1 MTCTASLLITHPARD
16 IGTNY
21 VVTEK
26 TEHTWGIN
34 VPGISTAVAAVILIA
49 AAHEYNLV

>member
-1 MTCTASLLITHPARD
+1 MHGVFADYASCTRD